1 MDGVKKVLIGGGLIS
16 KSISSDNVGSNFLYL
31 FGMSFL
37 LLLIKGVLVQI
48 TYNYMT
54 PKLVNNINSNYNFK
68 NFKTLNLIEA
78 ILIVILFN
86 NLFNSF

>member
-16 KSISSDNVGSNFLYL
+16 KSISSDNFGSNFLYL